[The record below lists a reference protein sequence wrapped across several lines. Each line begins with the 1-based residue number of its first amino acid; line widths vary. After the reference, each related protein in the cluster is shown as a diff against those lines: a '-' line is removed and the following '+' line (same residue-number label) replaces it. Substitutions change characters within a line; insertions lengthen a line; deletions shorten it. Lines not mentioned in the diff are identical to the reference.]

1 MTFLYWILVPVIG
14 YLLGSLSFSII
25 ISCLFLGRD
34 IRKHGS
40 GNAGATNM
48 TRVFGWVAGV
58 ATLAF
63 DVLKAF
69 AAMLI
74 GRHFLGDAGVC
85 LGGMAVMTGHC
96 FPLFHHF
103 KGGKGIATGAAVGF
117 MIDWRVGVSI
127 IAAFLIGA
135 LISKK
140 VSIGSIAAVGEAVP
154 WKEVSLLHLAFF
166 LLQIELYC
174 ICLGIS
180 AFLWKGGVGIGNL
193 PGNVADLVKD
203 DENAATVDWKRVLLD
218 YVSQIFGGERQWLP
232 QRREPR
238 RPRGRR
244 RLREQRQQR
253 DPRRLREPRQGRPRR
268 SHQGPSRRPRRARR
282 ASRP

>member
-1 MTFLYWILVPVIG
+1 MTYLYWILVPVAG

-63 DVLKAF
+63 DVLKAL

-74 GRHFLGDAGVC
+74 GRRLLGDAGVC
-85 LGGMAVMTGHC
+85 LGGMAAMLGHC

-103 KGGKGIATGAAVGF
+103 KGGKGIATGAAIGF

-127 IAAFLIGA
+127 VVAFLIGA

-140 VSIGSIAAVGEAVP
+140 VSIGSIAAAITIIPATWIFAPRPSMIALSVFASV
-154 WKEVSLLHLAFF
+154 LA
-166 LLQIELYC
+166 ITRHH
-174 ICLGIS
+174 
-180 AFLWKGGVGIGNL
+180 
-193 PGNVADLVKD
+193 
-203 DENAATVDWKRVLLD
+203 ENIK
-218 YVSQIFGGERQWLP
+218 
-232 QRREPR
+232 
-238 RPRGRR
+238 
-244 RLREQRQQR
+244 RLRAGT
-253 DPRRLREPRQGRPRR
+253 EPDF
-268 SHQGPSRRPRRARR
+268 RAGK
-282 ASRP
+282 AEK

>member
-1 MTFLYWILVPVIG
+1 MTYLYWILVPVAG

-63 DVLKAF
+63 DVLKAL

-74 GRHFLGDAGVC
+74 GRRLLGDAGVC
-85 LGGMAVMTGHC
+85 LGGMAAMLGHC

-103 KGGKGIATGAAVGF
+103 KGGKGIATGAAIGF

-127 IAAFLIGA
+127 VVAFLIGA

-140 VSIGSIAAVGEAVP
+140 VSIGSIAAAVTIIP
-154 WKEVSLLHLAFF
+154 ATWIFAPRPSMIALSVFASVLA
-166 LLQIELYC
+166 ITRHH
-174 ICLGIS
+174 
-180 AFLWKGGVGIGNL
+180 
-193 PGNVADLVKD
+193 
-203 DENAATVDWKRVLLD
+203 ENIK
-218 YVSQIFGGERQWLP
+218 
-232 QRREPR
+232 
-238 RPRGRR
+238 
-244 RLREQRQQR
+244 RLRAGT
-253 DPRRLREPRQGRPRR
+253 EPDF
-268 SHQGPSRRPRRARR
+268 RAGK
-282 ASRP
+282 AGK

>member
-1 MTFLYWILVPVIG
+1 MTYLYWIIVPAAG

-63 DVLKAF
+63 DVLKAL

-74 GRHFLGDAGVC
+74 GRRLLGDAGVC
-85 LGGMAVMTGHC
+85 LGGMAAMLGHC

-103 KGGKGIATGAAVGF
+103 KGGKGIATGAAIGF
-117 MIDWRVGVSI
+117 MIDWRVGASI
-127 IAAFLIGA
+127 VVAFLIGA

-140 VSIGSIAAVGEAVP
+140 VSIGSIAAAITIIPATWIFAPRPSMIVLSVFASV
-154 WKEVSLLHLAFF
+154 LA
-166 LLQIELYC
+166 ITRHH
-174 ICLGIS
+174 
-180 AFLWKGGVGIGNL
+180 
-193 PGNVADLVKD
+193 
-203 DENAATVDWKRVLLD
+203 ENIK
-218 YVSQIFGGERQWLP
+218 
-232 QRREPR
+232 
-238 RPRGRR
+238 
-244 RLREQRQQR
+244 RLRAGT
-253 DPRRLREPRQGRPRR
+253 EPDF
-268 SHQGPSRRPRRARR
+268 RAGK
-282 ASRP
+282 AGK

>member
-1 MTFLYWILVPVIG
+1 MTYLYWIIVPAAG

-63 DVLKAF
+63 DVLKAL

-74 GRHFLGDAGVC
+74 GRRLLGDAGVC
-85 LGGMAVMTGHC
+85 LGGMAAMLGHC

-103 KGGKGIATGAAVGF
+103 KGGKGIATGAAIGF
-117 MIDWRVGVSI
+117 MIDWWVGVSI
-127 IAAFLIGA
+127 VAAFLIGA

-140 VSIGSIAAVGEAVP
+140 VSIGSIAAAVTIIP
-154 WKEVSLLHLAFF
+154 ATWIFAPRPSMIALSVFASVLA
-166 LLQIELYC
+166 ITRHR
-174 ICLGIS
+174 
-180 AFLWKGGVGIGNL
+180 
-193 PGNVADLVKD
+193 
-203 DENAATVDWKRVLLD
+203 ENIK
-218 YVSQIFGGERQWLP
+218 
-232 QRREPR
+232 
-238 RPRGRR
+238 
-244 RLREQRQQR
+244 RLRAGT
-253 DPRRLREPRQGRPRR
+253 EPDF
-268 SHQGPSRRPRRARR
+268 RAGK
-282 ASRP
+282 AGK

>member
-1 MTFLYWILVPVIG
+1 MTYLYWILVPVAG

-63 DVLKAF
+63 DVLKAL

-74 GRHFLGDAGVC
+74 GRRLLGDAGVC
-85 LGGMAVMTGHC
+85 LGGMAAMLGHC

-103 KGGKGIATGAAVGF
+103 KGGKGIATGAAIGF
-117 MIDWRVGVSI
+117 MIDWRVGISI
-127 IAAFLIGA
+127 VVAFLIGA

-140 VSIGSIAAVGEAVP
+140 VSIGSIAAAVTIIP
-154 WKEVSLLHLAFF
+154 ATWIFAPRPSMIALSVFASVLA
-166 LLQIELYC
+166 ITRHH
-174 ICLGIS
+174 
-180 AFLWKGGVGIGNL
+180 
-193 PGNVADLVKD
+193 
-203 DENAATVDWKRVLLD
+203 ENIK
-218 YVSQIFGGERQWLP
+218 
-232 QRREPR
+232 
-238 RPRGRR
+238 
-244 RLREQRQQR
+244 RLRAGA
-253 DPRRLREPRQGRPRR
+253 EPDF
-268 SHQGPSRRPRRARR
+268 RAGK
-282 ASRP
+282 AGK

>member
-1 MTFLYWILVPVIG
+1 MTYLYWIIVPAAG

-25 ISCLFLGRD
+25 ISCLLLGRD

-63 DVLKAF
+63 DVLKAL

-74 GRHFLGDAGVC
+74 GRRLLGDAGVC
-85 LGGMAVMTGHC
+85 LGGMAAMLGHC

-103 KGGKGIATGAAVGF
+103 KGGKGIATGAAIGF

-127 IAAFLIGA
+127 VAAFLIGA

-140 VSIGSIAAVGEAVP
+140 VSIGSIAAAITIIPATWIFAPRPSMIALSVFASV
-154 WKEVSLLHLAFF
+154 LA
-166 LLQIELYC
+166 ITRHH
-174 ICLGIS
+174 
-180 AFLWKGGVGIGNL
+180 
-193 PGNVADLVKD
+193 
-203 DENAATVDWKRVLLD
+203 ENIK
-218 YVSQIFGGERQWLP
+218 
-232 QRREPR
+232 
-238 RPRGRR
+238 
-244 RLREQRQQR
+244 RLRAGT
-253 DPRRLREPRQGRPRR
+253 EPDF
-268 SHQGPSRRPRRARR
+268 RAGK
-282 ASRP
+282 AGK

>member
-1 MTFLYWILVPVIG
+1 MTYLYWIIVPAAG

-63 DVLKAF
+63 DVLKAL

-74 GRHFLGDAGVC
+74 GRRLLGDAGVC
-85 LGGMAVMTGHC
+85 LGGMAAMLGHC

-103 KGGKGIATGAAVGF
+103 KGGKGIATGAAIGF

-127 IAAFLIGA
+127 VVAFLIGA

-140 VSIGSIAAVGEAVP
+140 VSIGSIAAAVTIIP
-154 WKEVSLLHLAFF
+154 ATWIFAPRPSMIALSVFASVLA
-166 LLQIELYC
+166 ITRHR
-174 ICLGIS
+174 
-180 AFLWKGGVGIGNL
+180 
-193 PGNVADLVKD
+193 
-203 DENAATVDWKRVLLD
+203 ENIK
-218 YVSQIFGGERQWLP
+218 
-232 QRREPR
+232 
-238 RPRGRR
+238 
-244 RLREQRQQR
+244 RLRAGT
-253 DPRRLREPRQGRPRR
+253 EPDFRP
-268 SHQGPSRRPRRARR
+268 GKAGK
-282 ASRP
+282 

>member
-1 MTFLYWILVPVIG
+1 MTYLYWILVPVAG

-34 IRKHGS
+34 IPKHGS

-63 DVLKAF
+63 DVMKAL

-74 GRHFLGDAGVC
+74 GRRLLGDAGVC
-85 LGGMAVMTGHC
+85 LGGMAAMLGHC

-103 KGGKGIATGAAVGF
+103 KGGKGIATGAAIGF

-127 IAAFLIGA
+127 VVAFLIGA

-140 VSIGSIAAVGEAVP
+140 VSIGSIAAAVTIIP
-154 WKEVSLLHLAFF
+154 ATWIFAPRPSMIALSVFASVLA
-166 LLQIELYC
+166 ITRHH
-174 ICLGIS
+174 
-180 AFLWKGGVGIGNL
+180 
-193 PGNVADLVKD
+193 
-203 DENAATVDWKRVLLD
+203 ENIK
-218 YVSQIFGGERQWLP
+218 
-232 QRREPR
+232 
-238 RPRGRR
+238 
-244 RLREQRQQR
+244 RLRAGT
-253 DPRRLREPRQGRPRR
+253 EPDF
-268 SHQGPSRRPRRARR
+268 RAGK
-282 ASRP
+282 AGK

>member
-1 MTFLYWILVPVIG
+1 MTYLYWILVPVAG

-63 DVLKAF
+63 DVLKAL

-74 GRHFLGDAGVC
+74 GRRLLGDAGVC
-85 LGGMAVMTGHC
+85 LGGMAAMLGHC
-96 FPLFHHF
+96 FPLFHHC
-103 KGGKGIATGAAVGF
+103 KGGKGIATGAAIGF

-127 IAAFLIGA
+127 VAAFLIGA

-140 VSIGSIAAVGEAVP
+140 VSIGSIAAAITIIPATWIFAPRPSMIALSVFASV
-154 WKEVSLLHLAFF
+154 LA
-166 LLQIELYC
+166 ITRHR
-174 ICLGIS
+174 
-180 AFLWKGGVGIGNL
+180 
-193 PGNVADLVKD
+193 
-203 DENAATVDWKRVLLD
+203 ENIK
-218 YVSQIFGGERQWLP
+218 
-232 QRREPR
+232 
-238 RPRGRR
+238 
-244 RLREQRQQR
+244 RLRAGT
-253 DPRRLREPRQGRPRR
+253 EPDF
-268 SHQGPSRRPRRARR
+268 RAGK
-282 ASRP
+282 AGK

>member
-1 MTFLYWILVPVIG
+1 MTYLYWIIVPAAG

-63 DVLKAF
+63 DVLKAL

-74 GRHFLGDAGVC
+74 GRRLLGDAGVC
-85 LGGMAVMTGHC
+85 LGGMAAMLGHC

-103 KGGKGIATGAAVGF
+103 KGGKGFATGAAIGF

-127 IAAFLIGA
+127 VVAFLIGA

-140 VSIGSIAAVGEAVP
+140 VSIGSIAAAITIIPATWIFAPRPSMIALSVFASV
-154 WKEVSLLHLAFF
+154 LA
-166 LLQIELYC
+166 ITRHH
-174 ICLGIS
+174 
-180 AFLWKGGVGIGNL
+180 
-193 PGNVADLVKD
+193 
-203 DENAATVDWKRVLLD
+203 ENIK
-218 YVSQIFGGERQWLP
+218 
-232 QRREPR
+232 
-238 RPRGRR
+238 
-244 RLREQRQQR
+244 RLRAGT
-253 DPRRLREPRQGRPRR
+253 EPDF
-268 SHQGPSRRPRRARR
+268 RAGK
-282 ASRP
+282 AGK